1 MNSIR
6 CHKQND
12 SPNRNDLSS
21 FLKVV
26 NDVEVERRAGG
37 KLFHARG
44 PATANA
50 RSPMDARRVDGTTRS
65 EVDAERSRRRAAL
78 ATDTVR
84 SDKYPGAAPF
94 SAST

>member
-1 MNSIR
+1 MNGIR

-12 SPNRNDLSS
+12 SPKRNDFSS

-50 RSPMDARRVDGTTRS
+50 RSPMDARLMPDVRD
-65 EVDAERSRRRAAL
+65 RRQ
-78 ATDTVR
+78 TDVKQTSVK
-84 SDKYPGAAPF
+84 SIA
-94 SAST
+94 